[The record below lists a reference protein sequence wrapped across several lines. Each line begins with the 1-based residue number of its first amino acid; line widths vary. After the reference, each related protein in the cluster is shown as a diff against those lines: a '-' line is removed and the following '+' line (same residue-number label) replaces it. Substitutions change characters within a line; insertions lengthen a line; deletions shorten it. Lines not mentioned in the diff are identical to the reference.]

1 MRSHKSEM
9 SSWSVRGLYLFAFL
23 LVFWPLADLVTN
35 TLPFQIGSVRW
46 RYGFG
51 GLMAGFL
58 HTPILGLV
66 LATLV
71 AFWHRSR
78 ATLRALGFLE
88 LLASILL
95 VVVMVTFALDAL
107 QLRGTRPPESLPS
120 FTAGAIIAEAK
131 HCTAFLA
138 LLLLGVGSWRTAAKM
153 QPARSAASATGGL
166 MASSAR
172 AQARS

>member
-9 SSWSVRGLYLFAFL
+9 SSWSVRGVYLFAFL

-35 TLPFQIGSVRW
+35 TLPFQTGSVRW

-71 AFWHRSR
+71 AFWRRSR
-78 ATLRALGFLE
+78 ATLRALAFLE
-88 LLASILL
+88 LLATILL

-107 QLRGTRPPESLPS
+107 QLRGTRPPASLPS

-131 HCTAFLA
+131 HFTAFLA
-138 LLLLGVGSWRTAAKM
+138 LLLLGVGSWRTAAKLR
-153 QPARSAASATGGL
+153 PARGAASAASGL
-166 MASSAR
+166 VAPSAR